1 MNAAHLINT
10 PSTILI
16 CIQTYAPYDNYCK
29 ILEISEKGANFS
41 FLLD

>member
-1 MNAAHLINT
+1 MNAAYLINN

-29 ILEISEKGANFS
+29 ILEISKKGAKFQ
-41 FLLD
+41 LLA